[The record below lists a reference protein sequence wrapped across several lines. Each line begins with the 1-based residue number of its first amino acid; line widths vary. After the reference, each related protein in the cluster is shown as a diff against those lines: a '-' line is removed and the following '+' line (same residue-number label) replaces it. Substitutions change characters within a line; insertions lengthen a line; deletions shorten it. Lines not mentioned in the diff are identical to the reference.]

1 VTALRIQLHRNA
13 PAVVMHMHTILS
25 SDLPRWT
32 RAGWEECTS
41 DLVAPP
47 IPSLPGE
54 FRTLVCCYGDPRLP
68 TPDELEK
75 TK

>member
-1 VTALRIQLHRNA
+1 LTALRIQLHRNA
-13 PAVVMHMHTILS
+13 PAVVMHTHTILA

-32 RAGWEECTS
+32 DAGWEHGCA
-41 DLVAPP
+41 LVD